1 MCEAAARHTIDK
13 EGCAA
18 VSHITRSQMARRML
32 LALLATTQA
41 LDWVNP
47 KYWQLQASTAKLV
60 SACIGRGSTVLEV
73 DAVDGAK
80 NLYYLPLGCTVTQWL
95 NPREAA
101 KDIGPTKLAASKNGQ
116 GLETV
121 NARDNGRKAPRLVP
135 ESFDACLMFG
145 ALARAAPRGPDAVF
159 ETCDAALR
167 ALKPDGRL
175 VFVERTDDAEL
186 LLATALDDSDLVADC
201 ESSREHGAIIGVV
214 TRGLDPAK
222 RKKSKKKG
230 F

>member
-1 MCEAAARHTIDK
+1 M
-13 EGCAA
+13 
-18 VSHITRSQMARRML
+18 RRV
-32 LALLATTQA
+32 LALHALATTCA

-47 KYWQLQASTAKLV
+47 KYWQLQASTARLV
-60 SACIGRGSTVLEV
+60 GASIGRGSTVLEV

-80 NLYYLPLGCTVTQWL
+80 NLYYLPLGCTITQWL

-101 KDIGPTKLAASKNGQ
+101 KDIGPTRMAASKNGQ

-121 NARDNGRKAPRLVP
+121 NARDNGRKAPRLQP

-145 ALARAAPRGPDAVF
+145 ALARAAPRGPEAVF

-186 LLATALDDSDLVADC
+186 LLATALDDSKLVADC

-214 TRGLDPAK
+214 TRGLDPSTRRK
-222 RKKSKKKG
+222 RSKRG